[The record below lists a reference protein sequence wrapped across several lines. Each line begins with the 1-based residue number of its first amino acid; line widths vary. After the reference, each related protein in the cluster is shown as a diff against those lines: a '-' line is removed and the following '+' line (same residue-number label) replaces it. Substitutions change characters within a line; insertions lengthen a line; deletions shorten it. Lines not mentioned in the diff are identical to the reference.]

1 MRHSRQS
8 ASLQGLQGRSMIF
21 YHTSLVETRLLPLLR
36 CHRRTNYTACHP
48 THSRTPCLEFFCAA
62 KQGLDVCML
71 FLAGF
76 LHLREVAGPHE
87 LAESTS
93 RPCTCN
99 YLFGIRFGRFP
110 SAESAPWRCGT
121 RKHAAAL
128 LWVRWI
134 DELPARTTSVRRS
147 RLSLS
152 SSLTVP
158 IVSRFGLRDLA
169 DRKFCSTCGVH
180 TYLVEGT

>member
-1 MRHSRQS
+1 MRHNRQS
-8 ASLQGLQGRSMIF
+8 ASLQGMQGRSMIF

-76 LHLREVAGPHE
+76 LHLRGVAGPHE

-93 RPCTCN
+93 RPFTCN

-110 SAESAPWRCGT
+110 SAESALGVASCYL
-121 RKHAAAL
+121 AL
-128 LWVRWI
+128 GR
-134 DELPARTTSVRRS
+134 PTS
-147 RLSLS
+147 RLRARLYGRK
-152 SSLTVP
+152 SSLFA
-158 IVSRFGLRDLA
+158 RL
-169 DRKFCSTCGVH
+169 
-180 TYLVEGT
+180 